1 MNERA
6 QPQRRLM
13 KGEYAVQRQKA
24 SDSRN
29 RNCISVAGLKG
40 PKDQFLF
47 LLAVKR
53 GYVNYEL
60 ERPGWYC
67 DCCDSYPGP

>member
-40 PKDQFLF
+40 PKEQIPISSCSQKGLRK
-47 LLAVKR
+47 L
-53 GYVNYEL
+53 
-60 ERPGWYC
+60 
-67 DCCDSYPGP
+67 